1 MNQVE
6 HIMLVVKLNL
16 KQQCQSLTYV
26 IIVMHIFVKGN
37 ITVNNA
43 WTVAAPNNRN
53 KQVIFKNCVPFTEC
67 ISEVNNTHVDHA
79 KYIDKVTVTYNLV
92 EYSENY
98 SKTSGSLWKYCK
110 SITAVNNNGD
120 IVDFNGANATDSF
133 KFKAKMTGQSGD
145 NGRIQNAEIMAPL
158 KCLCNFWRTLEMLLI
173 NCEVN
178 LILTWSKDCVIML
191 QIEILS
197 LK

>member
-6 HIMLVVKLNL
+6 HIMLIVKLNL

-26 IIVMHIFVKGN
+26 IIVMHIFIKGN

-43 WTVAAPNNRN
+43 WTVAASNNRN

-145 NGRIQNAEIMAPL
+145 NGRIQNAEIMVPL
-158 KCLCNFWRTLEMLLI
+158 KCLCNFWRTLEMPLI